1 MLASGAL
8 SGVRGGPPARWLP
21 SPEPSGAMLLVVA
34 LLGCVG
40 TAAAVEEGAGPAAG
54 ADVLGGSQL
63 GGGIRSLLGPS
74 SSSS

>member
-8 SGVRGGPPARWLP
+8 RGVSGGPAARWLP
-21 SPEPSGAMLLVVA
+21 SPEPSGAMLLVA
-34 LLGCVG
+34 LLLGWVG
-40 TAAAVEEGAGPAAG
+40 RVAAAVVTGPAAG